1 MSLPYGNQF
10 LESNS
15 NITDQGSFQK
25 DLLDKVLKLRLT
37 VMNRSQVSQVKYRY
51 SAESFLV
58 ILVSMVMVSITS

>member
-1 MSLPYGNQF
+1 MSLPYGNPF